1 MILSFGL
8 EVHLQFHLTQ
18 TLVPFKE
25 GYDLKGKN
33 DVKALLKL
41 GRLLVVFLRWSVFL
55 MIFIEYDCILIFI
68 IICLC

>member
-8 EVHLQFHLTQ
+8 EVHLQVHLTQ

-33 DVKALLKL
+33 DAKALLKL
-41 GRLLVVFLRWSVFL
+41 GRLLVVFFCFFEVV
-55 MIFIEYDCILIFI
+55 
-68 IICLC
+68 CLPNDLY